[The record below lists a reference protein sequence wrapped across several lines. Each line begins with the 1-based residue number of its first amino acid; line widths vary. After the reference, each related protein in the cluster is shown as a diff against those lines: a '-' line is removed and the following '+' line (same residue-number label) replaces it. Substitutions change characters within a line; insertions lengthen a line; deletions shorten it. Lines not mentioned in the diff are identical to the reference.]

1 MSLSKMCELFGYT
14 RQGHWRHLKEHYRE
28 EIDATALLGEVR
40 EIRKEMPRCGVRKI
54 QVLLEDRGHRIGRDR
69 LFALL
74 RSSGMLVHRKH
85 YRVVTTYSKHWMKKY
100 ANLVKTIILDRPNQI
115 WVSDITYVEVTESGK
130 RYFLYLSLVTDAYT
144 HEIVGYALHD
154 TLDTDGPL
162 KALRMALTEYGRDGL
177 KGLIHHSDRGCQYCS
192 QEYVNEL
199 KSYGVRISMTD
210 HGDPYE
216 NAVAERVNGILKTE
230 WLYHIKLTS
239 RRMANETIRHIIQ
252 VYNNGRPH
260 LSIDMRTPSQAR
272 SEVGPLNKRWK
283 NYWALKY
290 NTRQQPTSE
299 EGQPEPT
306 AAGCVVAA
314 ALPCRA
320 AAVPVP

>member
-1 MSLSKMCELFGYT
+1 MCELFGYT

-28 EIDATALLGEVR
+28 EIDSTALLGEVR
-40 EIRKEMPRCGVRKI
+40 EIRKEMPGCGARKI
-54 QVLLEDRGHRIGRDR
+54 QVLLEDRGHKIGRDR

-74 RSSGMLVHRKH
+74 RSSGMLVHRKN

-100 ANLVKTIILDRPNQI
+100 ANLVKDIVPERPNQI
-115 WVSDITYVEVTESGK
+115 WVSDITYVEVTEPGK

-154 TLDTDGPL
+154 TLDTYGPL
-162 KALRMALTEYGRDGL
+162 KALRMALAEYGCDGL
-177 KGLIHHSDRGCQYCS
+177 KGLIHHSDRGCQYCC

-199 KSYGVRISMTD
+199 KSYGIRISMTD
-210 HGDPYE
+210 QGDPYE

-230 WLYHIKLTS
+230 WLYHTKLTS
-239 RRMANETIRHIIQ
+239 RRMAYETIRHIVQ
-252 VYNNGRPH
+252 VYNNERPH

-283 NYWALKY
+283 NYWALKH

-299 EGQPEPT
+299 EGRPEPP
-306 AAGCVVAA
+306 AVGCVVAA

-320 AAVPVP
+320 AAVPVL

>member
-1 MSLSKMCELFGYT
+1 MCELFGYT
-14 RQGHWRHLKEHYRE
+14 RQGHWRHMKEHYRE
-28 EIDATALLGEVR
+28 EIDSTALLGEVR

-54 QVLLEDRGHRIGRDR
+54 QVLLEDRGHKIGRDR
-69 LFALL
+69 LFTLL
-74 RSSGMLVHRKH
+74 RSSGMLVQRKH

-100 ANLVKTIILDRPNQI
+100 ANLVKDVIPDRPNQI
-115 WVSDITYVEVTESGK
+115 WVSDITYVEVTESRR

-144 HEIVGYALHD
+144 HEIVGYALHG

-162 KALRMALTEYGRDGL
+162 KALRMALTEYGCDGV
-177 KGLIHHSDRGCQYCS
+177 KGLIHHSDRGCQYCC

-199 KSYGVRISMTD
+199 KTHGIRISMTD

-230 WLYHIKLTS
+230 WLYHTKLTS
-239 RRMANETIRHIIQ
+239 RRMAYETIQHIVQ
-252 VYNNGRPH
+252 VYNNERPH
-260 LSIDMRTPSQAR
+260 LSIDMRTPMQAR
-272 SEVGPLNKRWK
+272 SEVGSLNKRWK
-283 NYWALKY
+283 NYWALKH

-299 EGQPEPT
+299 EGRPEPP

-320 AAVPVP
+320 AVPVP

>member
-1 MSLSKMCELFGYT
+1 MCELFGYT

-40 EIRKEMPRCGVRKI
+40 EIRKEMPRCGARKI

-100 ANLVKTIILDRPNQI
+100 ANLVRDIVPDHPNHI
-115 WVSDITYVEVTESGK
+115 WVSDITYIEVVESGS

-162 KALRMALTEYGRDGL
+162 KALRMALTEYGCDGV
-177 KGLIHHSDRGCQYCS
+177 KGLIHHSDRGCQYCC
-192 QEYVNEL
+192 QDYVNEL
-199 KSYGVRISMTD
+199 KAYGIQISMTD

-230 WLYHIKLTS
+230 WLYHTKLTS
-239 RRMANETIRHIIQ
+239 RRMANETIRHIVQ
-252 VYNNGRPH
+252 VYNNERPH

-272 SEVGPLNKRWK
+272 AEVGPLNKLWK
-283 NYWALKY
+283 NYWALKH

-299 EGQPEPT
+299 EGRPEPP

-320 AAVPVP
+320 AAVPVS